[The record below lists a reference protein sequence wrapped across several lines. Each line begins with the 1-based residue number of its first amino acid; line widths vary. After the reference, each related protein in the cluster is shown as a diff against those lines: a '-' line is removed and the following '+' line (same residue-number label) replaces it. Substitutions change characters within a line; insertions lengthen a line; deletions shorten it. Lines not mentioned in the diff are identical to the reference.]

1 MAGVRIVI
9 KKLRSIDC
17 FDFEFPI
24 NTGINLICGPN
35 GVGKSTLMSVF
46 AKVVYA
52 DALNKYFKNDEI
64 QSDTQITYC
73 YDGAT
78 SSWAKNTQGSWS
90 EVNQTNKRV
99 RIDGFFEGSFIYGN
113 RFSDAH
119 KSKINKII
127 HIKDKDFIDA
137 DDFVIRNLGLI
148 LKDDKRYYM
157 GLKKTKPDFN
167 INALNLSR
175 HCYTWFSPSG
185 RVNQFKMSS
194 GEYLILTLLDYLKER
209 LDFLK
214 NRYETSN
221 KDQTIKPKTL
231 IILDEADMA
240 LHPSSQERLIGFL
253 DDVCS
258 EYDHI
263 TDVCVYIATHSTSI
277 IMKEKKGNIFLLDNN
292 SGNLSVINDCYPAY
306 AMRDVSDGI
315 YFDKLIL
322 VEDKL
327 AKAYVDHI
335 IRKKLSNKNVL
346 YQVLFVGG
354 FKEVIN
360 FHLQA
365 KRLRIGGA
373 KEIINILDGDI
384 RREALSYLK
393 NNKISLKCH
402 FLPIKSVEKFIYEE
416 VFENNDRELRTEIE
430 NAFFK
435 VKGIRQIVADYR
447 RSLREDSDEKEL
459 KKGKV
464 FWKFLIK
471 EVIEQGEQEQLF
483 IDHVCNLVIKRI
495 GSNQMETDLI
505 KYIDA

>member
-1 MAGVRIVI
+1 MNKVRIVI
-9 KKLRSIDC
+9 DNLRSVES

-24 NTGINLICGPN
+24 NNGINLICGPN
-35 GVGKSTLMSVF
+35 GVGKSTVMSAF

-52 DALNKYFKNDEI
+52 DALNKYFKNDEV
-64 QSDTQITYC
+64 QADTKLTYH
-73 YDGAT
+73 YDGVT
-78 SSWAKNTQGSWS
+78 NSWGKNPQGSWS
-90 EVNQTNKRV
+90 EENPSGR
-99 RIDGFFEGSFIYGN
+99 RISIDGFFEGSFIYGN

-127 HIKDKDFIDA
+127 HIKDKDFVDA
-137 DDFVIRNLGLI
+137 DKFVTRNLGLI
-148 LKDDKRYYM
+148 LKDDKYHYE
-157 GLKKTKPDFN
+157 GLKKTKPDFD
-167 INALNLSR
+167 ISALNLSR
-175 HCYTWFSPSG
+175 QCYTWFSPAG

-194 GEYLILTLLDYLKER
+194 GEYLVLTLLDYLKER
-209 LDFLK
+209 LDYLK
-214 NRYETSN
+214 TKYERSN
-221 KDQTIKPKTL
+221 KVQNKKPKTL

-240 LHPSSQERLIGFL
+240 LHPSSQERLIDFL
-253 DDVCS
+253 YEICS
-258 EYDHI
+258 DYEQI

-277 IMKEKKGNIFLLDNN
+277 IMKEKKGNIYLLDNN
-292 SGNLSVINDCYPAY
+292 NGNLSVIDDCYPAY

-335 IRKKLSNKNVL
+335 IRKKLSNNNVL
-346 YQVLFVGG
+346 YQVLYVGG
-354 FKEVIN
+354 YREVIN

-384 RREALSYLK
+384 RKEALSYLR
-393 NNKISLKCH
+393 NNRINLKCN

-416 VFENNDRELRTEIE
+416 VYEKNDRGLKSEIE

-435 VKGIRQIVADYR
+435 VKGIRQIIAEYR
-447 RSLREDSDEKEL
+447 RSLQENSDEKEL
-459 KKGKV
+459 RKGKI
-464 FWKFLIK
+464 FWNFLLK
-471 EVIEQGEQEQLF
+471 EVIEQGEQEQIF
-483 IDHVCNLVIKRI
+483 VDHICNLVINRI

>member
-1 MAGVRIVI
+1 MTGVRIVI
-9 KKLRSIDC
+9 NKLRSVGN

-24 NTGINLICGPN
+24 NSGVNLICGPN
-35 GVGKSTLMSVF
+35 GVGKSTVMSVF

-52 DALNKYFKNDEI
+52 DALNKYFKNDEVH
-64 QSDTQITYC
+64 SDTKLTYH

-90 EVNQTNKRV
+90 EINPTGKRV

-127 HIKDKDFIDA
+127 HIKDKDFVDA

-148 LKDDKRYYM
+148 LKDNERHYI
-157 GLKKTKPDFN
+157 GLKKTKPDFD
-167 INALNLSR
+167 IGALNLSR

-214 NRYETSN
+214 KRYEATN
-221 KDQTIKPKTL
+221 KDQNIKPKTL

-240 LHPSSQERLIGFL
+240 LHPSSQERLIDFL
-253 DDVCS
+253 YEVCGDY
-258 EYDHI
+258 EHI

-277 IMKEKKGNIFLLDNN
+277 IMKEKKGNIYLLDND
-292 SGNLSVINDCYPAY
+292 SDKLSVINDCYPAY

-315 YFDKLIL
+315 HFDKLIL

-335 IRKKLSNKNVL
+335 IRSKLSKKNVL
-346 YQVLFVGG
+346 YQVLFIGG

-360 FHLQA
+360 FHWQA

-384 RREALSYLK
+384 KQDALSYVK
-393 NNKISLKCH
+393 NNNISLKCN
-402 FLPIKSVEKFIYEE
+402 FLPIKSVEKYIYEE
-416 VFENNDRELRTEIE
+416 VFEKNDRELRTEIE

-447 RSLREDSDEKEL
+447 RSLHENSDEKEL
-459 KKGKV
+459 RKGKV
-464 FWKFLIK
+464 FWRFLIK
-471 EVIEQGEQEQLF
+471 EVIEQGEQEQIF
-483 IDHVCNLVIKRI
+483 VDHICNLVIKRI
-495 GSNQMETDLI
+495 GTNQMETDLI

>member
-1 MAGVRIVI
+1 MSGVRIVI
-9 KKLRSIDC
+9 DKLRSVES

-24 NTGINLICGPN
+24 NNGINLICGPN
-35 GVGKSTLMSVF
+35 GVGKSTVMSAF
-46 AKVVYA
+46 AKIVYA

-64 QSDTQITYC
+64 QDKTRLTYF
-73 YDGAT
+73 YDGST
-78 SSWAKNTQGSWS
+78 SSWVKNSQGSWS
-90 EVNQTNKRV
+90 EVNQSGKRIY
-99 RIDGFFEGSFIYGN
+99 IDGFFEGSFIYGN

-119 KSKINKII
+119 KSKINKIV

-148 LKDDKRYYM
+148 LRGNEIHYK
-157 GLKKTKPDFN
+157 GLKKTKADFN
-167 INALNLSR
+167 ISALNLSR

-194 GEYLILTLLDYLKER
+194 GEYLVLTLLDYLKER
-209 LDFLK
+209 LDYLK
-214 NRYETSN
+214 EKYERKN
-221 KDQTIKPKTL
+221 KVQSKKPKTL

-240 LHPSSQERLIGFL
+240 LHPSSQERLIDFL
-253 DDVCS
+253 YEICS
-258 EYDHI
+258 DYEHI

-277 IMKEKKGNIFLLDNN
+277 IMKEKKGNIYLLDNN
-292 SGNLSVINDCYPAY
+292 GGNLSVIDDCYPAY

-322 VEDKL
+322 VEDRL
-327 AKAYVDHI
+327 AKAYVEHI
-335 IRKKLSNKNVL
+335 IRSKLSRNNAL
-346 YQVLFVGG
+346 YQVLFIGG

-384 RREALSYLK
+384 KKEALSYLR
-393 NNKISLKCH
+393 NNKISLKCN

-416 VFENNDRELRTEIE
+416 VYESNNRSLISEIE
-430 NAFFK
+430 NAFFR
-435 VKGIRQIVADYR
+435 VKGMRQIIADYR
-447 RSLREDSDEKEL
+447 RSLRENSDEKEL

-464 FWKFLIK
+464 FWKFLLQ
-471 EVIEQGEQEQLF
+471 EVIEQGEQEQIF
-483 IDHVCNLVIKRI
+483 VDHVCNLVIKRI

-505 KYIDA
+505 KYIDV